1 MSEDIEFHAKR
12 ARHELDAS
20 RHAKSATAAM
30 LHLRLS
36 SLHME
41 QARALRQEFTR
52 DCQQSEAA

>member
-1 MSEDIEFHAKR
+1 VSEDIEFHSIR

-20 RHAKSATAAM
+20 RRAKSETAAM

-41 QARALRQEFTR
+41 QARTLRQESDAGDR
-52 DCQQSEAA
+52 RSAA

>member
-1 MSEDIEFHAKR
+1 MSEDIEFHAER

-20 RHAKSATAAM
+20 RRAKSETAAM

-41 QARALRQEFTR
+41 QARVLRQQFPEQ
-52 DCQQSEAA
+52 DGQAA